1 MKWVLNLSYLV
12 ALGCTGS
19 VAISLALT
27 PLVTTVPDIVVGL
40 GWVREP
46 ETAKLAVYAVIDGA
60 WLAVLIWA
68 WIHYGTLVPRA
79 TRPGFENSGIAGQ
92 VLMGVG
98 HLTVLSI
105 FLVEA
110 VQWLMILPV
119 IVVLVCY
126 GIGLVMVE
134 RSRQRRRSPDRD
146 VAK

>member
-1 MKWVLNLSYLV
+1 
-12 ALGCTGS
+12 
-19 VAISLALT
+19 
-27 PLVTTVPDIVVGL
+27 
-40 GWVREP
+40 
-46 ETAKLAVYAVIDGA
+46 
-60 WLAVLIWA
+60 
-68 WIHYGTLVPRA
+68 
-79 TRPGFENSGIAGQ
+79 
-92 VLMGVG
+92 MGVG